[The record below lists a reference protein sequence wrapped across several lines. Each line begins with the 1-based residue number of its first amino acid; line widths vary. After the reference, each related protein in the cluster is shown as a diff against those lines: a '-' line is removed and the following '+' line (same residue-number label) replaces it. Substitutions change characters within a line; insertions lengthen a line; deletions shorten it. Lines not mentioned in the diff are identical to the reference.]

1 MFLQTFVG
9 GHLGRTKWFY
19 CKAPTFEILLLLLKK
34 NKTIALNVQLHY
46 FTEFNAKS
54 IIISLILMCSL
65 QIESLLEVSLQRRNN
80 YANGMQFKL
89 DNSITKLQAVASR
102 FKSITSMLKHPV
114 MQAIIRST
122 TIYVLRTIVFTP
134 ILSSYYRGGNK
145 SNLGVIYYRQYF
157 RLV

>member
-1 MFLQTFVG
+1 MVFTKARPKLTRSIRYKSFFFKIWFMFLQTNTFVG
-9 GHLGRTKWFY
+9 GHLGKTWWFY
-19 CKAPTFEILLLLLKK
+19 CKVYSKLWNSFTFVKK

-89 DNSITKLQAVASR
+89 DNSITTKLQAVATH
-102 FKSITSMLKHPV
+102 FKSITSMMMHPV
-114 MQAIIRST
+114 W
-122 TIYVLRTIVFTP
+122 
-134 ILSSYYRGGNK
+134 K
-145 SNLGVIYYRQYF
+145 
-157 RLV
+157 

>member
-1 MFLQTFVG
+1 MFLQTNTFVG
-9 GHLGRTKWFY
+9 GHLGKTWFC
-19 CKAPTFEILLLLLKK
+19 CKAPTFEIFLLLLKK

-89 DNSITKLQAVASR
+89 DNSITTKLQAVA
-102 FKSITSMLKHPV
+102 TSFQIHHVNDDAPCME
-114 MQAIIRST
+114 IIRST
-122 TIYVLRTIVFTP
+122 TIYVPLFLPLFSHRIIVA
-134 ILSSYYRGGNK
+134 GNK
-145 SNLGVIYYRQYF
+145 SNLGVVYVRT
-157 RLV
+157 V